1 MKIVGITG
9 GIGSGKTT
17 VTEFLKTK
25 GFQVVDADL
34 IARKIVEPGTKVL
47 GELVSHFGDV
57 ILKPDGSLNREKLAE
72 LAFTDSAQKNTLDR
86 ITHSAILEN
95 ILTRIKEIQTQQ
107 NPALVFVDAALL
119 IETGLYQK
127 MDEVWL
133 ITAHETLRIK
143 RVVKRDGLEAERV
156 KQRIRT
162 QLSDEQKA
170 RHSFR
175 IINNSGTK
183 KELYDT
189 IEKILRDYET
199 V

>member
-17 VTEFLKTK
+17 VTEFLK
-25 GFQVVDADL
+25 GRGYRVVDADM
-34 IARKIVEPGTKVL
+34 IARKIVEPGTQVL
-47 GELVSHFGDV
+47 GELVAYFGNV
-57 ILKPDGSLNREKLAE
+57 ILQPDGALNRQKLAE
-72 LAFTDSAQKNTLDR
+72 LAFINPNQKGVLDR
-86 ITHSAILEN
+86 ITHGAILNQIAKQIE
-95 ILTRIKEIQTQQ
+95 TIQTQQ

-119 IETGLYQK
+119 IETGLYKK

-133 ITAHETLRIK
+133 IIAHETLRIQ
-143 RVVKRDGLEAERV
+143 RVVDRDRLDTESV
-156 KQRIRT
+156 KQRIRN
-162 QLSDEQKA
+162 QMSDEEKA

-183 KELYDT
+183 EDLYDT